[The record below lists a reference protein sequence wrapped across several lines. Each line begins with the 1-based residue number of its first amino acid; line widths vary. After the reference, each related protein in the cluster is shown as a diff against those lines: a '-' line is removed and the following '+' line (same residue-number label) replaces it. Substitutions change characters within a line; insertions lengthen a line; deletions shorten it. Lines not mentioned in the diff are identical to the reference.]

1 LLWSFRI
8 LQYDKFTSMKN
19 FLLLAG
25 LVTSVTV
32 FSQDVLYEEGFEGF
46 AVGDFVSSSPV
57 WSTWANAPETEE
69 DSQITDELAHTGSN
83 SMKIYST
90 AATGGPM
97 DIMLIAGL
105 DGDVYDISFWMYIPS
120 GFVGYYNVQEE
131 QEPGVAWAFE
141 ATFLIDGTLNV
152 NSDGVDV
159 AAGSF
164 EHDTWFE
171 MSHLVDMDSDN
182 ITLSMDGV
190 TVGNWL
196 FDSAFGGV
204 NFFANGDATN
214 VSTYF
219 IDDVSILTAVP
230 STIVTPEALTFNFG
244 PNPAAN
250 YINIQGQ
257 PADAQL
263 KIHALNG
270 QLVHTQKVTSLDR
283 GQRIEL
289 NLDNGIYFVELS
301 NGGLRS
307 TQRLVVQQ

>member
-1 LLWSFRI
+1 
-8 LQYDKFTSMKN
+8 
-19 FLLLAG
+19 
-25 LVTSVTV
+25 
-32 FSQDVLYEEGFEGF
+32 
-46 AVGDFVSSSPV
+46 
-57 WSTWANAPETEE
+57 
-69 DSQITDELAHTGSN
+69 
-83 SMKIYST
+83 
-90 AATGGPM
+90 M

-105 DGDVYDISFWMYIPS
+105 DGDVYDISFWMYVPS
-120 GFVGYYNVQEE
+120 GFVGYYNVQEQ

-152 NSDGVDV
+152 NSDGIDV

-164 EHDTWFE
+164 EHDTWFQ

-214 VSTYF
+214 ASTYF
-219 IDDVSILTAVP
+219 IDDVVIATAVA
-230 STIVTPEALTFNFG
+230 SSIATPEALSFSFG
-244 PNPAAN
+244 PNPAVN

-257 PADAQL
+257 PAGAQL

-270 QLVHTQKVTSLDR
+270 QLVHEQKVTSLDL